1 MKTNIQFFA
10 GEEQPVVK
18 EEDNKLEQI
27 KKLKE
32 ELEKSV

>member
-10 GEEQPVVK
+10 GEEPVVK

-27 KKLKE
+27 KKLK
-32 ELEKSV
+32 